1 MLVMLPSSRPDVYCV
16 LAPQTAEVVACHP
29 EVARAGV
36 VEMEHGAEWM
46 KKNQFCE
53 SPASYPD
60 PTPLPVKGQAHK
72 QYPDRVDAE

>member
-1 MLVMLPSSRPDVYCV
+1 
-16 LAPQTAEVVACHP
+16 
-29 EVARAGV
+29 
-36 VEMEHGAEWM
+36 MEHGAEWM

-60 PTPLPVKGQAHK
+60 PTPFPVKGQAHK